1 MSLLLRGLFKLHTI
15 EGIESIDL
23 QRVGQLLD
31 WRGFNKITLSYSKAE
46 ADVV

>member
-31 WRGFNKITLSYSKAE
+31 WRGFNKIPLSYGEAE